1 MLRNFWRSLVRVT
14 SFLGKELRET
24 LRRPGILAALV
35 IGPFL
40 IMLIFGLGYTGA
52 RRPFEAEVVV
62 PQGSDLPRD
71 PKFYEDLAPGRM
83 NVVGVTADQDAAAQ
97 RLRNRQTDMIIVAPP
112 NAQDSL
118 QKGKQA
124 QIVVAWN
131 EVDPVQ
137 DQLANL
143 AVDSMVSALNAYVI
157 KEVAAKGLD
166 GAGGGAPANL
176 SPDLIAHPTT
186 AVTKNLAPSSVNVLN
201 FFSPAV
207 LALVIQHL
215 AITLSALSM
224 VRERLSGQMDLFR
237 VAPVNAVEVLT
248 GKYLA
253 YALLSLIATTAVG
266 AAMIYL
272 LHVPLISGYL
282 LPIGIILL
290 LTFAGLGVG
299 LLISLVADSERM
311 AVQLSML
318 VLLASVFFSGFVLP
332 VQDFVGPVQIISYL
346 LPVTHAI
353 ALLQDSML
361 RGQLFQPWMLPALAG
376 IGLAL
381 YLISLLRMQSVL
393 KGVGAP
399 ARKRRLVPLF
409 GSPPGVSE

>member
-1 MLRNFWRSLVRVT
+1 MLRDFWRSLVRVT

-24 LRRPGILAALV
+24 VRRPGILAALV

-71 PKFYEDLAPGRM
+71 PKFYENLAPGRM
-83 NVVGVTADQDAAAQ
+83 DVVAVTEDQDAAAG
-97 RLRNRQTDMIIVAPP
+97 RLRNREVDMIIVAPAD
-112 NAQDSL
+112 AQASL
-118 QKGKQA
+118 EKGKQA

-143 AVDSMVSALNAYVI
+143 AVDSMVNALNSYII
-157 KEVAAKGLD
+157 KEVAAKGLN
-166 GAGGGAPANL
+166 GAGGPTSNL

-186 AVTKNLAPSSVNVLN
+186 AATKNLAPSTVNVLN

-253 YALLSLIATTAVG
+253 YALLSLVATTAVG
-266 AAMIYL
+266 AAMIYI

-332 VQDFVGPVQIISYL
+332 VHDFVGPVQIVSYL

-381 YLISLLRMQSVL
+381 YLVSLFRMQSVL

-399 ARKRRLVPLF
+399 GRKRRLVPLF
-409 GSPPGVSE
+409 GSSPSAGE